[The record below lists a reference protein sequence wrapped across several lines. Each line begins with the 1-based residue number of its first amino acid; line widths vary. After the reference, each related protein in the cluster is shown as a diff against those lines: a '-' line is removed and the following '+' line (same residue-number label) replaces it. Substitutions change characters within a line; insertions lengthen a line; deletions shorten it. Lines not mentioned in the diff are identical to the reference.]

1 MDAKSAATGTLTHD
15 FATSDVFYHTGI
27 SANFTA
33 NITNMPT
40 TVGRISTVT
49 LILAQGGTG
58 YLPTAV
64 QIDGTGQTIKWA
76 GNTQPTPQA
85 NKTDVV
91 VFTLIRTAAG
101 AWVVLGQMSS
111 YG

>member
-1 MDAKSAATGTLTHD
+1 MS
-15 FATSDVFYHTGI
+15 
-27 SANFTA
+27 
-33 NITNMPT
+33 
-40 TVGRISTVT
+40 VT
-49 LILAQGGTG
+49 LVLAQGGTG
-58 YLPTAV
+58 YLSTAV
-64 QIDGTGQTIKWA
+64 QIDGASQSIRWA

-91 VFTLIRTAAG
+91 VFTLIRTGAG